1 MTPSTRANSKALPDA
16 PPERLHLG
24 ERLRSLRQARGMT
37 LQKLADAAKC
47 SRSFLSM
54 LERGQ
59 TDVSAT
65 LLQRVAAAFH
75 LSAADLLPDE
85 HRADSLKIVRHGE
98 APRTVELSPGIQV
111 QVLFN
116 NLLQKI
122 QPVLLTLEPSTEH
135 RNDTGHAG
143 EEFVY
148 VLEGEIQLTVNET
161 PTRTLRS
168 GDSAY
173 YPSALPHRLGNAGKD
188 TAQILTMSTP
198 PRLV

>member
-1 MTPSTRANSKALPDA
+1 MGCVIHSTLVKSKVDTGHS
-16 PPERLHLG
+16 RLG
-24 ERLRSLRQARGMT
+24 ERLRALRQARGMT
-37 LQKLADAAKC
+37 LQQLAEASQC

-65 LLQRVAAAFH
+65 LLQRLAAAFH

-85 HRADSLKIVRHGE
+85 GRTDTLKIVRHGE
-98 APRTVELSPGIQV
+98 APRIVDLGPGVQV

-116 NLLQKI
+116 DLLQKI
-122 QPVLLTLEPSTEH
+122 QPVLLILEPASEQ

-148 VLEGEIQLTVNET
+148 VLEGEIQLTVHDS

-173 YPSALPHRLGNAGKD
+173 YPSALPHCLANA
-188 TAQILTMSTP
+188 ARESARILTMSTP
-198 PRLV
+198 PRIV

>member
-1 MTPSTRANSKALPDA
+1 MACVIHSTHVRSDA
-16 PPERLHLG
+16 PSAQLRLG
-24 ERLRSLRQARGMT
+24 ERLRALRQARGMT
-37 LQKLADAAKC
+37 LQQLADAASC

-65 LLQRVAAAFH
+65 LLQRLAAVFH
-75 LSAADLLPDE
+75 LTASDFLPDE
-85 HRADSLKIVRHGE
+85 GRADFLKIVRHGE
-98 APRTVELSPGIQV
+98 APRTVELSPGIHV
-111 QVLFN
+111 QLLFTD
-116 NLLQKI
+116 LLQKI
-122 QPVLLTLEPSTEH
+122 QPVLLTLQPGTEQ

-148 VLEGEIQLTVNET
+148 VLEGEVQLNVHDA

-173 YPSALPHRLGNAGKD
+173 YPSALPHRMTNNARD
-188 TAQILTMSTP
+188 VARILTMSTP

>member
-1 MTPSTRANSKALPDA
+1 MIHSTPVKSKADA
-16 PPERLHLG
+16 GQSRLG
-24 ERLRSLRQARGMT
+24 ERLRALRQARGMT
-37 LQKLADAAKC
+37 LQQLAEASQC

-65 LLQRVAAAFH
+65 LLQRLAAAFE
-75 LSAADLLPDE
+75 LSAADLLPGEGHTD
-85 HRADSLKIVRHGE
+85 ALKIVRHGE
-98 APRTVELSPGIQV
+98 APRVVELGPGVQV

-116 NLLQKI
+116 DLLQKI
-122 QPVLLTLEPSTEH
+122 QPVLLVLEPATEQ

-148 VLEGEIQLTVNET
+148 VLEGELQLTVHGS

-173 YPSALPHRLGNAGKD
+173 YPSALPHCLANA
-188 TAQILTMSTP
+188 ARERARILTMSTP
-198 PRLV
+198 PRIV